1 MAPSREKRKPV
12 FDPNAIDDVL
22 DAGWSAPA
30 VRPLPAPPP
39 PPADSH
45 LRAVPREETPT
56 TAPPPVAPER
66 IEESARRAPAR
77 RPAEPTTR
85 TTKSPHPGARAPRPR
100 PPEVLLSADVYQRLA
115 QVSAKEKL
123 DKPSKARPFGV
134 IVMDALEHHA
144 QQLATAWTQ
153 DEPATPVGGAL
164 FIRPVATVVPRR
176 RRHITPARNVP
187 LAGIDPANAR
197 LLDEYVVTWNAG
209 TRSALVEQAL
219 RYEFGL

>member
-39 PPADSH
+39 PTAGG
-45 LRAVPREETPT
+45 AV
-56 TAPPPVAPER
+56 ER

>member
-30 VRPLPAPPP
+30 VRPLSAPPP
-39 PPADSH
+39 PAADSH

-85 TTKSPHPGARAPRPR
+85 TTKSSHPGARAPRPR

-164 FIRPVATVVPRR
+164 FIRPVATVSSPPAPPCHACPQCALGGHRPGQRPTARR
-176 RRHITPARNVP
+176 VCGDLEHRHPLSLSRAGPA
-187 LAGIDPANAR
+187 L
-197 LLDEYVVTWNAG
+197 
-209 TRSALVEQAL
+209 
-219 RYEFGL
+219 